1 MFTGSTGTITISGG
15 YIVVD
20 ASGDGIDSNG
30 TLTVTGGITL
40 VAGPTNSGNGAI
52 DYETSGTVTGGIV
65 IALGASGM
73 AQGFSAAENQGAI
86 LCSFST
92 QSAGQSFCIC
102 DADGTVIAS
111 LPHSKAISRRSS
123 RRPASKAG
131 APIRCTAAP

>member
-1 MFTGSTGTITISGG
+1 M
-15 YIVVD
+15 
-20 ASGDGIDSNG
+20 
-30 TLTVTGGITL
+30 
-40 VAGPTNSGNGAI
+40 
-52 DYETSGTVTGGIV
+52 

-111 LPHSKAISRRSS
+111 FTALKSYQSAVITAPGIQSGSTYTLYSGAVITDADENGFAQDTTKTGGTVITQITMTSNLYGSS
-123 RRPASKAG
+123 GSGIGGMPGGIGGDPGGKGGGGMRP
-131 APIRCTAAP
+131 